1 MHLADAYKILLTDL
15 YINGT
20 VERNE
25 RTGADIKVL
34 GGGYSFRINLFNNE
48 LPLPTNRAYYPH
60 VAAAEVA
67 WQFLGTKNPEFILRY
82 APKLW
87 SKFLEDDEIKAAYG
101 YRWKEH
107 FNRDQLVQAVYE
119 LSNNPTNRQLW
130 ITAWDPAT
138 DGLGSPDQPM
148 NIPCP
153 IGFAVNIVGGKLHAS
168 LFIRS
173 SDTVVGLP
181 YDVQAYVLTLNA
193 MRNMVN
199 KISNAPDIQM
209 GTLHVTLAHAHYYM
223 QDDEI
228 VRESLRNFGRDEL
241 SYKDVSVSIPNMTM
255 AQIEAYPDVYV
266 EAMKINA
273 REAKKPAYNPKPE
286 VVV

>member
-1 MHLADAYKILLTDL
+1 MNFADAYKILLTDL
-15 YINGT
+15 YMNGT

-60 VAAAEVA
+60 VAAAETA
-67 WQFLGTKNPEFILRY
+67 WQFLGTKDPEFILTY

-87 SKFLEDDEIKAAYG
+87 SKFLEDGEVKAAYG

-107 FNRDQLVQAVYE
+107 FGRDQLTQAVNE
-119 LSNNPTNRQLW
+119 LAHNPTNRQLW

-153 IGFAVNIVGGKLHAS
+153 IGFAVNIVGSKLHAS

-181 YDVQAYVLTLNA
+181 YDIMAYVLTLNA
-193 MRNMVN
+193 MRNTVN
-199 KISNAPDIQM
+199 KISNGPDIQM

-223 QDDEI
+223 QDDDI
-228 VRESLRNFGRDEL
+228 VRESLREFGRDEL
-241 SYKDVSVSIPNMTM
+241 SAKDVAVQIPSWPID
-255 AQIEAYPDVYV
+255 AIEWDAYAYV
-266 EAMKINA
+266 DAMKANA
-273 REAKKPAYNPKPE
+273 RKAKKPAFNPKPE